1 MVKDKSAN
9 VLKVFA
15 PHILPNT
22 DMCVD
27 SGTENE
33 YFRSLTSI
41 VKLHDIPGPI
51 HVDRNSPNYHTQTV
65 ESSHSGIKMRLRL
78 GRGLH
83 RHNLQ
88 AVLDFEDFI
97 YNRTNGDPADIFK
110 KLGDTSKLYLDT
122 VDNVTV
128 RKSVVAIHL
137 PEDDVQ
143 GNVGLHINQIQQLCK
158 TSTIFDKSSRYQVK
172 YSKIIKTQ
180 LSALRNC
187 ITVQVK
193 AARIHEQSIMWG
205 IPNIHFQEPQVFDLS
220 TINVFCSCTYFK
232 KETVISGWCCTHIV
246 GQLRRVLYLTDLAL

>member
-1 MVKDKSAN
+1 MV
-9 VLKVFA
+9 
-15 PHILPNT
+15 ILPI
-22 DMCVD
+22 
-27 SGTENE
+27 
-33 YFRSLTSI
+33 YL
-41 VKLHDIPGPI
+41 K
-51 HVDRNSPNYHTQTV
+51 
-65 ESSHSGIKMRLRL
+65 
-78 GRGLH
+78 
-83 RHNLQ
+83 NL
-88 AVLDFEDFI
+88 AIRV
-97 YNRTNGDPADIFK
+97 
-110 KLGDTSKLYLDT
+110 KLYLDT

-187 ITVQVK
+187 ITGQVK